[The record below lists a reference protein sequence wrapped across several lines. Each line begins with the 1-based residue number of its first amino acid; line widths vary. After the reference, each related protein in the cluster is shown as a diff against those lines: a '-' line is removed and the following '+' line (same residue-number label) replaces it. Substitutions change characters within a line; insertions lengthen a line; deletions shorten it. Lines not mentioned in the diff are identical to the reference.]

1 MVDVKKI
8 SYTRMYAWRNDILK
22 INEIMLY
29 AFVMYV
35 LWIVN
40 VMRLLQRVFA

>member
-1 MVDVKKI
+1 MQ
-8 SYTRMYAWRNDILK
+8 MYAWRNDVLK